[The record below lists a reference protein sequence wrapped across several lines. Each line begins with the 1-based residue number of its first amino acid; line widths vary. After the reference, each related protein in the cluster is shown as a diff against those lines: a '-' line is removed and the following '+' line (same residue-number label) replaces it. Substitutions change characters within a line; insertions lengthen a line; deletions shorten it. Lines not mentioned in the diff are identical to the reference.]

1 MKKELNDL
9 REAVQ
14 LASVQRDSSVTM
26 NNEQSK
32 AEHNV
37 IVCDDAPELINAQS
51 ASESMLKHVK
61 FSDLSVFHTKDQ
73 DAAWHTI
80 QKPPEKL
87 KELPRRMIGSSDTS
101 SSTVRAVQRSAK
113 PKLWHIFA

>member
-1 MKKELNDL
+1 
-9 REAVQ
+9 
-14 LASVQRDSSVTM
+14 VQRDSSVTM

-61 FSDLSVFHTKDQ
+61 FSDLSVFSHQGSGCSLAHHTETTRETKR
-73 DAAWHTI
+73 A
-80 QKPPEKL
+80 
-87 KELPRRMIGSSDTS
+87 SSAYD
-101 SSTVRAVQRSAK
+101 
-113 PKLWHIFA
+113 W